1 MNKRNKIAAALLL
14 ALAAPTASMA
24 QNTLRSAYF
33 TEGYTYRHHMNPAF
47 ANERNYVSLPLLGL
61 GNFNVGLQSTVGIS
75 DFLHELPNGDLTTFL
90 HESVDANSFLDGLK
104 DRNRI
109 NLDFDMTLFSF
120 GIHKWG
126 GFNTFDLSIK
136 SGTRMNLPKDLFELA
151 KVGMANGNSQYNLKD
166 MGIYSNSYAELA
178 FGHSRDLSE
187 YVEGLRVGAKVK
199 FLLGVYNADLHVNN
213 MDLVLSD
220 DKWAV
225 SGDGE
230 FYNGG
235 IVDIPTK
242 LKTKDVVDPNT
253 GAVTGQETEEEL
265 DFDNIETGDA
275 ISGFGMAFDFGAT
288 YKVREDLE
296 LSLAILDLGWISY
309 KNATKATFASEP
321 WEFDGFHDIPFDSD
335 EAAPGTSIEDQ
346 IDNLEDELED
356 LFQMKVQGKDK
367 HTKAL
372 GATLNIGALY
382 TLPYYDKLKFGFL
395 ESTRINGRYS
405 WSEGRFSANIAPVK
419 CFDAS
424 ISYAVSS
431 FGHSFGWVANVHT
444 KGFSIFLGSNHQF
457 FNITPQVLPV
467 GKANMNLSIGI
478 SFPFGNIQSL

>member
-1 MNKRNKIAAALLL
+1 MKKRNKIAAALLL
-14 ALAAPTASMA
+14 ALAAPATSMA
-24 QNTLRSAYF
+24 QSSLRSAYF
-33 TEGYTYRHHMNPAF
+33 LEGYTYRHQMNPAF
-47 ANERNYVSLPLLGL
+47 AGERNYVGLPFLGL
-61 GNFNVGLQSTVGIS
+61 GNFNVGMQSNIGVS
-75 DFLHELPNGDLTTFL
+75 NFLHKLPNGELTTFL
-90 HESVDANSFLDGLK
+90 NSAVDANSFLGDLK
-104 DRNRI
+104 ERNRMNLDLDI
-109 NLDFDMTLFSF
+109 NLISF
-120 GIHKWG
+120 GFHKWG
-126 GFNTFDLSIK
+126 GFNTFDLSVK
-136 SGTRMNLPKDLFELA
+136 SGTRMNLPKDLFEFA
-151 KVGMANGNSQYNLKD
+151 KIGQDGATTYNLED
-166 MGIYSNSYAELA
+166 LGVYSNNYAELA
-178 FGHSRDLSE
+178 FGHSRKVMDNLT
-187 YVEGLRVGAKVK
+187 VGAKVK
-199 FLLGVYNADLHVNN
+199 FLLGIYNADFHVNN
-213 MDLVLSD
+213 MQLTMSD

-225 SGDGE
+225 SGEGE
-230 FYNGG
+230 FSNAG

-242 LKTKDVVDPNT
+242 LKTKDVTNDR
-253 GAVTGQETEEEL
+253 GEITGQETEEEL
-265 DFDNIETGDA
+265 DFDNIETGSA

-296 LSLAILDLGWISY
+296 LSLALLDLGWISY
-309 KNATKATFASEP
+309 KNATQATMAADP

>member
-1 MNKRNKIAAALLL
+1 MKNQIFTAALAVALL
-14 ALAAPTASMA
+14 AGTTAETAA
-24 QNTLRSAYF
+24 QELRSSYF
-33 TEGYTYRHHMNPAF
+33 MKTSTFRHQINPA
-47 ANERNYVSLPLLGL
+47 LLTETYTGMPFL
-61 GNFNVGLQSTVGIS
+61 GNLNIGAQGNVGLKNFVYKLDGN
-75 DFLHELPNGDLTTFL
+75 PNYDLTTFMNP
-90 HESVDANSFLDGLK
+90 EVSASEFLGDLGDK
-104 DRNRI
+104 NRI
-109 NLDFDMTLFSF
+109 NIHLNENIFSTAFSAF
-120 GIHKWG
+120 GG
-126 GFNTFDLSIK
+126 LNLVELNLRSNTHV
-136 SGTRMNLPKDLFELA
+136 NLPYELFEFMKTTGSKDHYSLKDLGLRTQ
-151 KVGMANGNSQYNLKD
+151 N
-166 MGIYSNSYAELA
+166 YAELA
-178 FGHSRDLSE
+178 FGHSRKVMDNLT
-187 YVEGLRVGAKVK
+187 VGAKVK
-199 FLLGVYNADLHVNN
+199 FLLGIYNADFHVNN
-213 MDLVLSD
+213 MQLTMSD

-225 SGDGE
+225 SGEGE
-230 FYNGG
+230 FSNAG

-242 LKTKDVVDPNT
+242 LKTKDVTNDR
-253 GAVTGQETEEEL
+253 GEITGQETEEEL
-265 DFDNIETGDA
+265 DFDNIETGSA

-296 LSLAILDLGWISY
+296 LSLALLDLGWISY
-309 KNATKATFASEP
+309 KNATQATMAADP